1 VTTLSPAFSK
11 TLDLFATKAGRDV
24 LRGCRHGIEKE
35 SLRTTPDGTLVHT
48 PHPVAL
54 GSALTHPSITT
65 DYSEALIE
73 LITPV
78 NTSLTGLFDSLD
90 MTHRFVYAQLGDE
103 LLWTESMPCRLPAD
117 ADIPIA
123 WYGTSNVGMLK
134 NVYRRGLA
142 IRYGKAMQCI
152 AGIHYNFSLPPQLWA
167 TLQEQDKDP
176 RSAQDYQSDRYMAMI
191 RNFRR
196 YAWLLMYLFGA
207 SPAVCATFLQ
217 GRDHKLEKLGDKTL
231 YLPYATSL
239 RMSDLGYNNNAQSGL
254 NVCYNTLD
262 SYIHSMQEAIGLP
275 FAAYDRMGTHDSN
288 GQWQQLNTNLL
299 QIENEFYSPIRPK
312 RVTHS
317 GEKPVH
323 ALASRGVEYIEV
335 RCMDIDPFVPLG
347 VEPATAR
354 FLDSFLLYCALQD
367 SPPLTEEG
375 CTETGD
381 NFALAVKRGREPGL
395 QLSDGGV
402 GRGLV
407 AWGEDLLERIGDC
420 AAMLDGVHETEVY
433 TQSLNAQRAKLA
445 DPALTPSAKVLE
457 AIAEHGNSFFSFALE
472 QSRAHQAYFADRPLD
487 EKALAAY
494 QAEVAASLADQAAIE
509 AADTVDFDSFVAS
522 YLSQGIDD

>member
-1 VTTLSPAFSK
+1 MSPTFSSNLQLLSQPVYRER
-11 TLDLFATKAGRDV
+11 LN
-24 LRGCRHGIEKE
+24 GCQHGIEKE
-35 SLRTTPDGTLVHT
+35 SLRTTPEGALATT
-48 PHPVAL
+48 PHPLAL
-54 GSALTHPSITT
+54 GSALTHPTITT

-78 NTSLTGLFDSLD
+78 STSLETLFEHLD
-90 MTHRFVYAQLGDE
+90 VTHRFVYSQLDDE
-103 LLWTESMPCRLPAD
+103 LLWTESMPCKLPAVD

-134 NVYRRGLA
+134 HVYRRGLA

-152 AGIHYNFSLPPQLWA
+152 AGIHYNFSLPAPLWA
-167 TLQEQDKDP
+167 VLQEQAGDT
-176 RSAQDYQSDRYMAMI
+176 RSAQDFQSERYMDLI

-217 GRDHKLEKLGDKTL
+217 GRDHKLLPLGEKSL
-231 YLPYATSL
+231 YLPNATSL

-254 NVCYNTLD
+254 NVCYNSLD
-262 SYIHSMQEAIGLP
+262 SYIASMQEAISLP
-275 FAAYDRMGTHDSN
+275 YAGYDQLGTHDAQ

-312 RVTHS
+312 RVTRS
-317 GEKPVH
+317 GEKPVY

-347 VEPATAR
+347 IEPASAR
-354 FLDSFLLYCALQD
+354 FLDSFLLYCALQE
-367 SPPLTEEG
+367 SPALTEEG

-395 QLSDGGV
+395 QLSDNGQS
-402 GRGLV
+402 RDLKEWGL
-407 AWGEDLLERIGDC
+407 ALLDDIAQC
-420 AAMLDGVHETEVY
+420 ATLLDNSHQVSAY
-433 TQSLNAQRAKLA
+433 SDSLALQRSKLEN
-445 DPALTPSAKVLE
+445 PALTPSARVLE
-457 AIAEHGNSFFSFALE
+457 ALAEHNNSFFRFALA
-472 QSRAHQAYFADRPLD
+472 QSKAHAREFHARPLD
-487 EKALAAY
+487 AETLRACKA
-494 QAEVAASLADQAAIE
+494 QADSSLAEQAAIE
-509 AADTVDFDSFVAS
+509 AADEMDFDRFVES
-522 YLSQGIDD
+522 YLSQRA

>member
-1 VTTLSPAFSK
+1 MSPTFSNNLVLLSQPVYREQ
-11 TLDLFATKAGRDV
+11 LN
-24 LRGCRHGIEKE
+24 GCRHGIEKE
-35 SLRTTPDGTLVHT
+35 SLRTTHNGDLART
-48 PHPVAL
+48 PHPLAL
-54 GSALTHPSITT
+54 GSALTHPTITT

-78 NTSLTGLFDSLD
+78 STSLDTLFEHLD
-90 MTHRFVYAQLGDE
+90 VTHRFVYSQLHDE
-103 LLWTESMPCRLPAD
+103 LLWTESMPCKLPVVD

-123 WYGTSNVGMLK
+123 WYGTSNIGMLK
-134 NVYRRGLA
+134 HIYRRGLA

-167 TLQEQDKDP
+167 VLQQQAGDA
-176 RSAQDYQSDRYMAMI
+176 RSAQDYQSERYMDLI

-217 GRDHKLEKLGDKTL
+217 GRDHKLLPLGEKTL
-231 YLPYATSL
+231 YLPHATSL
-239 RMSDLGYNNNAQSGL
+239 RMSDLGYNNDAQSGL
-254 NVCYNTLD
+254 NVCYNSLD
-262 SYIHSMQEAIGLP
+262 SYIASMQEAISLP
-275 FAAYDRMGTHDSN
+275 YARYAQMGTHDAQ

-312 RVTHS
+312 RVTRS

-347 VEPATAR
+347 IEPASAR

-367 SPPLTEEG
+367 SPALTDEG
-375 CTETGD
+375 CVETGD

-395 QLSDGGV
+395 QLSDHGQTKD
-402 GRGLV
+402 LK
-407 AWGEDLLERIGDC
+407 AWGLALLDDIGRCADLLDSSHQTSAYRDSL
-420 AAMLDGVHETEVY
+420 AM
-433 TQSLNAQRAKLA
+433 QRAKLE
-445 DPALTPSAKVLE
+445 DPALTPSARVLV
-457 AIAEHGNSFFSFALE
+457 ALAEHDNSFFHFALA
-472 QSRAHQAYFADRPLD
+472 QSQAHARELLSQPLD
-487 EKALAAY
+487 AETL
-494 QAEVAASLADQAAIE
+494 QACQAQVAGSLAEQAAIE
-509 AADTVDFDSFVAS
+509 AADEIDFDRFVAS
-522 YLSQGIDD
+522 YLSQRA

>member
-1 VTTLSPAFSK
+1 MSPVFSD
-11 TLDLFATKAGRDV
+11 TLDLFSSLASREA
-24 LRGCRHGIEKE
+24 LRECGHGIEKE
-35 SLRTTPDGTLVHT
+35 SLRTTADGTLVHT

-78 NTSLTGLFDSLD
+78 NTSLDALFGSLD
-90 MTHRFVYAQLGDE
+90 MTHRFVYGQLDDE
-103 LLWTESMPCRLPAD
+103 LLWTESMPCKLPAD

-134 NVYRRGLA
+134 HVYRRGLA

-152 AGIHYNFSLPPQLWA
+152 AGIHYNFSLPPQVWA
-167 TLQEQDKDP
+167 TLQQRETDQL
-176 RSAQDYQSDRYMAMI
+176 SAQDYQSDRYMAMI

-217 GRDHKLEKLGDKTL
+217 GRDHKLQKLGDNTL

-275 FAAYDRMGTHDSN
+275 FAAYARMGTHDSA

-312 RVTHS
+312 RVTRS

-335 RCMDIDPFVPLG
+335 RCMDIDPFVPMG
-347 VEPATAR
+347 IEPATAR

-367 SPPLTEEG
+367 SPALSEEG
-375 CTETGD
+375 CVETSE

-395 QLSDGGV
+395 QLSDDGAS
-402 GRGLV
+402 RELTE
-407 AWGEDLLERIGDC
+407 WGNELLERIGEC
-420 AAMLDGVHETEVY
+420 AALLDDAHHTGAYAE
-433 TQSLNAQRAKLA
+433 SLATQRAKLA
-445 DPALTPSAKVLE
+445 DPTLTPSARVLD
-457 AIAEHGNSFFSFALE
+457 AIAGHDNSFFRFALA
-472 QSRAHQAYFADRPLD
+472 QSLAHRDYFADRQLD
-487 EKALAAY
+487 QDTLAAY
-494 QAEVAASLADQAAIE
+494 QAEAAASLTDQAAIE
-509 AADTVDFDSFVAS
+509 AADEVDFDSFVAS
-522 YLSQGIDD
+522 YLSQGVAD

>member
-1 VTTLSPAFSK
+1 LSPAFKDILELLSTADGRE
-11 TLDLFATKAGRDV
+11 TLRD
-24 LRGCRHGIEKE
+24 CRHGIEKE

-48 PHPVAL
+48 PHPRAL
-54 GSALTHPSITT
+54 GSALTHSSITT

-78 NTSLTGLFDSLD
+78 YTRLDDLFDSLD

-117 ADIPIA
+117 EDIPIA

-142 IRYGKAMQCI
+142 VRYGKAMQCI
-152 AGIHYNFSLPPQLWA
+152 AGIHYNFSLPTRLWA
-167 TLQEQDKDP
+167 ALQKHAGDQ

-217 GRDHKLEKLGDKTL
+217 GRDHKLQKLGDNTL

-262 SYIHSMQEAIGLP
+262 SYIQSMQEAISLP

-312 RVTHS
+312 RVTRS

-347 VEPATAR
+347 IEPSTAR
-354 FLDSFLLYCALQD
+354 FLDSFLLYCALHE
-367 SPPLTEEG
+367 SAPLTETG

-381 NFALAVKRGREPGL
+381 NFALAVKRGREPDL
-395 QLSDGGV
+395 QLSDGGEK
-402 GRGLV
+402 RELV
-407 AWGEDLLERIGDC
+407 SWGEELLDRIGEC
-420 AAMLDGVHETEVY
+420 AALLDGMHGTESY
-433 TQSLNAQRAKLA
+433 SQSLTAQRAKLA
-445 DPALTPSAKVLE
+445 DPALTPSARVLE
-457 AIAEHGNSFFSFALE
+457 AIAGHDNSFFRFALE
-472 QSRAHQAYFADRPLD
+472 QSQIHRGYFADRPLD
-487 EKALAAY
+487 ADTLAAY
-494 QAEVAASLADQAAIE
+494 QKEAATSLAEQEAIE
-509 AADTVDFDSFVAS
+509 ASDTVDFDSFVAS

>member
-1 VTTLSPAFSK
+1 MSPAFSD
-11 TLDLFATKAGRDV
+11 TLDLLYSTAGREV

-78 NTSLTGLFDSLD
+78 NTSLDALFDSLD

-117 ADIPIA
+117 AQIPIA

-134 NVYRRGLA
+134 HVYRRGLA

-152 AGIHYNFSLPPQLWA
+152 AGIHYNFSLPAKLWA
-167 TLQEQDKDP
+167 TLQQQESDQ

-217 GRDHKLEKLGDKTL
+217 GRDHKLHKLGDNTL

-254 NVCYNTLD
+254 NVCYNSLD
-262 SYIHSMQEAIGLP
+262 SYIQSMQEAISLP
-275 FAAYDRMGTHDSN
+275 FAAYDRMGTHDSD

-312 RVTHS
+312 RVTNS

-347 VEPATAR
+347 IEPATAR
-354 FLDSFLLYCALQD
+354 FLDSFLLYCALHE
-367 SPPLTEEG
+367 SPPLTEEA
-375 CTETGD
+375 CVETGE

-395 QLSDGGV
+395 QLSDGGES
-402 GRGLV
+402 RDLV
-407 AWGEDLLERIGDC
+407 TWGDELLGRIGDC
-420 AAMLDGVHETEVY
+420 AALLDRVHQAEVY
-433 TQSLNAQRAKLA
+433 TQSLTEQRAKLA
-445 DPALTPSAKVLE
+445 NPALTPSARVLD
-457 AIAEHGNSFFSFALE
+457 AIAGHGNSFFRFALE
-472 QSRAHQAYFADRPLD
+472 QSKLHREHFAARPLD
-487 EKALAAY
+487 DQTLAAY
-494 QAEVAASLADQAAIE
+494 RAEAAASLADQQSIE
-509 AADTVDFDSFVAS
+509 ASDETDFDSFVAS
-522 YLSQGIDD
+522 YLSQGIAD